1 MSIKRGI
8 DKEDMVYIENG
19 ILLSQKKEN
28 EIMLFAAQ
36 MHLEII
42 ILNRESLKDHTIYHL
57 YVESK
62 I

>member
-1 MSIKRGI
+1 
-8 DKEDMVYIENG
+8 
-19 ILLSQKKEN
+19 
-28 EIMLFAAQ
+28 MLFAAQ

>member
-1 MSIKRGI
+1 
-8 DKEDMVYIENG
+8 
-19 ILLSQKKEN
+19 
-28 EIMLFAAQ
+28 MLYAAQ

-42 ILNRESLKDHTIYHL
+42 ILNQVSLKDHTIYHL